1 MSDFTILQPSTN
13 PLGSPVISN
22 SPVNSLIQT
31 NDAEVKIPELG
42 KKREVHVIKPHQK
55 LDHNYPRFSSTFFI
69 PIASGYPRPRKRQT
83 SPGRVAVHPPPK
95 LPKF

>member
-1 MSDFTILQPSTN
+1 MSAFNSLVPSN
-13 PLGSPVISN
+13 NLLGSPVIPN
-22 SPVNSLIQT
+22 APINRMIQT
-31 NDAEVKIPELG
+31 NDAEVKIPVLG
-42 KKREVHVIKPHQK
+42 KKREVHVLKPHQP

>member
-1 MSDFTILQPSTN
+1 MELPPSTN
-13 PLGSPVISN
+13 PLGGPVLPNAPIGNMSQ
-22 SPVNSLIQT
+22 P

-42 KKREVHVIKPHQK
+42 KKREVHVIQPHQK
-55 LDHNYPRFSSTFFI
+55 LDHNYPRFSSTFFL
-69 PIASGYPRPRKRQT
+69 PIKDGYPEAKQRKRQS